1 LEGEPAGVWMVTGKK
16 KFVLFYLKTNTRDFI
31 QDLIQ
36 DASKFKLGQHLDNKL
51 EFFSR
56 FNYFQDIA
64 QDHLKVD
71 IIFHNNVPS

>member
-1 LEGEPAGVWMVTGKK
+1 M
-16 KFVLFYLKTNTRDFI
+16 

-36 DASKFKLGQHLDNKL
+36 DAFKFKLGQNLDNKL
-51 EFFSR
+51 EFFTR

-64 QDHLKVD
+64 KDHSNVD